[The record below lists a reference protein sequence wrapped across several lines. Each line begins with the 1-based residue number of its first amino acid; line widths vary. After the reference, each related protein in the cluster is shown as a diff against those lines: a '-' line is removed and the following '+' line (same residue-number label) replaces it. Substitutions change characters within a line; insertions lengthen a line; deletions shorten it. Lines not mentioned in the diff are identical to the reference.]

1 VLEALT
7 LGERI
12 VTIQQAIDRPI
23 PEAERAGVASRVFGD
38 RAGVIIRR
46 LDSDVIR
53 QAAQDVADFGVAV
66 SGVDADR
73 IEVANDAL
81 SRLGLVWTG
90 LGNRLAAAAA
100 PALQAVADARAEAAK
115 RTGPLGEAIDRRRD
129 AALGRG
135 GGGRGRRRRRGR
147 AADHR
152 RAGGR

>member
-1 VLEALT
+1 MLEALP

-53 QAAQDVADFGVAV
+53 QAAQDVEDFGVAV
-66 SGVDADR
+66 SDVDADR

-81 SRLGLVWTG
+81 SWLGLVWTG

-100 PALQAVADARAEAAK
+100 PGLQALAEAAK